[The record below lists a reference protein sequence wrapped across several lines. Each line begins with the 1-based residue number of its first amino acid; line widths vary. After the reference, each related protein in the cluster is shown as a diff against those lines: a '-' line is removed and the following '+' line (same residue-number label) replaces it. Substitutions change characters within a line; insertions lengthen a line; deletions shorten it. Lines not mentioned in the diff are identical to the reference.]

1 MLAVAVSKIADRPV
15 DLFNIC
21 EQDLTMLPK
30 ASRTTIDSLG
40 NIDMHYTS
48 LFLDKHQYM
57 EQEDKTVLRSPTYLY
72 NLLNRI
78 GSKRCALCGC
88 EIPEI
93 IQGAH
98 IWGVAQISKVT
109 SMDDDKKFEHAI
121 SGHNG
126 IWLCQN
132 HHKLFDSNIIL
143 IDNDGRVRIK
153 DGLVTTDVAF
163 IRDTT
168 FNVALDGA
176 VLSDDFKYYISQ
188 RNQNLDLE
196 HSQLLAI

>member
-1 MLAVAVSKIADRPV
+1 
-15 DLFNIC
+15 
-21 EQDLTMLPK
+21 
-30 ASRTTIDSLG
+30 
-40 NIDMHYTS
+40 
-48 LFLDKHQYM
+48 
-57 EQEDKTVLRSPTYLY
+57 
-72 NLLNRI
+72 
-78 GSKRCALCGC
+78 
-88 EIPEI
+88 
-93 IQGAH
+93 
-98 IWGVAQISKVT
+98 
-109 SMDDDKKFEHAI
+109 MDDDKKFEHAI